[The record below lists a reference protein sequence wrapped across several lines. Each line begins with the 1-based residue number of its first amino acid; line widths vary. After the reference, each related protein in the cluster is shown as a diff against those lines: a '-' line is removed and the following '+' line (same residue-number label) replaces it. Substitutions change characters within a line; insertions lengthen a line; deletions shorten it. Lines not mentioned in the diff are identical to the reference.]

1 MLVIVILLF
10 FIILFGFVLEY
21 LNVLEESEAVSKFI
35 NFYKD
40 TIEEISKLEKKNE
53 LKETLRKHAYHF
65 M

>member
-1 MLVIVILLF
+1 MPVIVILLF

-21 LNVLEESEAVSKFI
+21 LNILEESEAVSKFI

>member
-21 LNVLEESEAVSKFI
+21 LNILEESEAVSKFI

-40 TIEEISKLEKKNE
+40 TIEEISKLEKKRMN
-53 LKETLRKHAYHF
+53 LKKH
-65 M
+65 

>member
-40 TIEEISKLEKKNE
+40 TIEEISKLEKKRMN
-53 LKETLRKHAYHF
+53 LKKH
-65 M
+65 